1 MGLRQLYFLIGGLL
15 ERIVY
20 LNIGLAVILGF
31 IGVKLVIEALHGSH
45 VDAPGPVH
53 LPEIGIAASLG
64 FILVTLMVTT
74 AASLAKTRLDLRR
87 AE

>member
-1 MGLRQLYFLIGGLL
+1 MKLL
-15 ERIVY
+15 
-20 LNIGLAVILGF
+20 
-31 IGVKLVIEALHGSH
+31 IEALHGSH
-45 VDAPGPVH
+45 VDAIGPWH

-64 FILVTLMVTT
+64 FILVTLVVTI